1 MTSPFSPCRHLLPSP
16 WRFARRT
23 FNLFHKEL
31 TKMPRIT
38 NDPTKETCPSFEGEG
53 WDFLRQAVVAT
64 HQGDVPLTDEQVL
77 QRIKDAWRLD
87 HETRVAAWNT
97 QLEQDQ
103 ADLEELERQAHEEEE
118 AQRARLERE
127 AEEQRREAERK
138 KPKLN
143 PFDPNRRVSSWI
155 EPRPAAY
162 AINKINS
169 LEYVELDYFTV
180 RGCTEAASDPNRSI
194 SLDTYAF
201 TRLDDAIALRPMAAQ
216 RPSKNIR
223 EDHELAWD
231 EMLEAKNTMLHHI
244 AKSGVWPK
252 PHAESLAAFFVNLE
266 LHPRRLQPHGRKAIL
281 LYQSKVRQ
289 EWFCALKRKQ
299 GFNIELIEEELLRS
313 CHETVTIEIR
323 EKEFEQ
329 VRHHPCLSLPCP
341 LTMTFPDTLPQCAHP
356 AYTCYPQTAIHS
368 SNGYCFLKRLS
379 FPQTAI
385 PFLKRLYFPQTAM
398 SSPQTAIYFS
408 SNGYFLKRLFPQTA
422 ISSNG
427 YFPKRLFSSS
437 NNQYITSDH
446 NVTQMVIN
454 WPFPTLTQQMRKL
467 AHTSFA
473 IHEPS
478 APRYT
483 PRQHRDR
490 GWESHSR
497 ARSISPARGGTSR
510 KRYRSRSPPRA
521 DDSPHHQTEKTSRDY
536 SGRSKRDRG
545 EFFRPGAGP
554 RGGVCAVCLGRHE
567 HDFGKCEARRLWD
580 GSAGTAR
587 KGEGGKLIST
597 SGLPLCFDWQLP
609 AGCQSTYH
617 SDRHRCS
624 GCGKAS
630 HGAQTCPRAQKA

>member
-1 MTSPFSPCRHLLPSP
+1 
-16 WRFARRT
+16 
-23 FNLFHKEL
+23 
-31 TKMPRIT
+31 MPRIT
-38 NDPTKETCPSFEGEG
+38 NYPTKETCPSFEGQG

-64 HQGDVPLTDEQVL
+64 HQGDIPLTDEQVL
-77 QRIKDAWRLD
+77 QRIKDAWQLD
-87 HETRVAAWNT
+87 HEARVDAWNR

-103 ADLEELERQAHEEEE
+103 ADLEELERQTREEEE

-313 CHETVTIEIR
+313 CHETVSIEAR

-329 VRHHPCLSLPCP
+329 VRPPS
-341 LTMTFPDTLPQCAHP
+341 M
-356 AYTCYPQTAIHS
+356 
-368 SNGYCFLKRLS
+368 
-379 FPQTAI
+379 
-385 PFLKRLYFPQTAM
+385 
-398 SSPQTAIYFS
+398 FS
-408 SNGYFLKRLFPQTA
+408 RP
-422 ISSNG
+422 
-427 YFPKRLFSSS
+427 
-437 NNQYITSDH
+437 
-446 NVTQMVIN
+446 
-454 WPFPTLTQQMRKL
+454 
-467 AHTSFA
+467 
-473 IHEPS
+473 
-478 APRYT
+478 
-483 PRQHRDR
+483 
-490 GWESHSR
+490 
-497 ARSISPARGGTSR
+497 ARSP
-510 KRYRSRSPPRA
+510 
-521 DDSPHHQTEKTSRDY
+521 
-536 SGRSKRDRG
+536 
-545 EFFRPGAGP
+545 
-554 RGGVCAVCLGRHE
+554 
-567 HDFGKCEARRLWD
+567 
-580 GSAGTAR
+580 
-587 KGEGGKLIST
+587 
-597 SGLPLCFDWQLP
+597 
-609 AGCQSTYH
+609 
-617 SDRHRCS
+617 
-624 GCGKAS
+624 
-630 HGAQTCPRAQKA
+630 

>member
-1 MTSPFSPCRHLLPSP
+1 
-16 WRFARRT
+16 
-23 FNLFHKEL
+23 
-31 TKMPRIT
+31 MPRIT

-64 HQGDVPLTDEQVL
+64 HQGDVPLTNEQVL
-77 QRIKDAWRLD
+77 QRIKDAWQLE
-87 HETRVAAWNT
+87 HETRVAAWNR

-103 ADLEELERQAHEEEE
+103 ADLEELERQTREEEE

-201 TRLDDAIALRPMAAQ
+201 TRLEDAIALRPMAAQ

-266 LHPRRLQPHGRKAIL
+266 LHPRRLQSHGRKALL

-313 CHETVTIEIR
+313 CHETVIIEAR

-329 VRHHPCLSLPCP
+329 VRPPPMFSLAPLAHHEPFRHLSPMRTLRPHVLPSNGY
-341 LTMTFPDTLPQCAHP
+341 LF
-356 AYTCYPQTAIHS
+356 PQTAIYS
-368 SNGYCFLKRLS
+368 SNGYLFLKQLL

-385 PFLKRLYFPQTAM
+385 PFLKRLYF
-398 SSPQTAIYFS
+398 S
-408 SNGYFLKRLFPQTA
+408 SNGYSLKRLFPQTA
-422 ISSNG
+422 I
-427 YFPKRLFSSS
+427 YLLKRLFSSS
-437 NNQYITSDH
+437 NGY
-446 NVTQMVIN
+446 
-454 WPFPTLTQQMRKL
+454 TL
-467 AHTSFA
+467 
-473 IHEPS
+473 P
-478 APRYT
+478 
-483 PRQHRDR
+483 
-490 GWESHSR
+490 
-497 ARSISPARGGTSR
+497 
-510 KRYRSRSPPRA
+510 
-521 DDSPHHQTEKTSRDY
+521 QTVMSLK
-536 SGRSKRDRG
+536 
-545 EFFRPGAGP
+545 
-554 RGGVCAVCLGRHE
+554 
-567 HDFGKCEARRLWD
+567 
-580 GSAGTAR
+580 
-587 KGEGGKLIST
+587 
-597 SGLPLCFDWQLP
+597 
-609 AGCQSTYH
+609 
-617 SDRHRCS
+617 
-624 GCGKAS
+624 
-630 HGAQTCPRAQKA
+630 